1 MTTTEQIAS
10 RNAYNSLYNEATD
23 ELKAAQLD
31 AHRQTSDKHFHAAC
45 EKVRYIIGFRAG
57 ITEMF
62 KRLTT

>member
-10 RNAYNSLYNEATD
+10 RKAYNELYNQAAD

-31 AHRQTSDKHFHAAC
+31 AHRQTNDKHFHAAC
-45 EKVRYIIGFRAG
+45 EKVRYIMGFQAG

-62 KRLTT
+62 KRLAN